1 MPFHW
6 VRTTSKSGECFACLR
21 VRGGGRV
28 PESEGSF
35 KDSSRSSEFVFC
47 PSSLCLLSP
56 LPTSA
61 MLLGRSQHLLGC
73 PGLRS
78 VPRLGPR
85 PLNLRMMSYKPPHA
99 GDASAFE
106 RKRVQAGSWPPG
118 DADRS
123 PAVGSL
129 WPPLIPLGLQQLPQ
143 VVVWVFAPAS
153 DFLPQPQPAPG
164 CGDRICTAPTSAA
177 PNNPGEGASPM
188 ALTPTSPHHG
198 LSLSGCLW
206 SSNQDE
212 RGRVVGR

>member
-1 MPFHW
+1 MHALESGAGAGSPSQRAPS
-6 VRTTSKSGECFACLR
+6 RTPAGHQNLYS
-21 VRGGGRV
+21 V
-28 PESEGSF
+28 P
-35 KDSSRSSEFVFC
+35 RH
-47 PSSLCLLSP
+47 CLLSP

-188 ALTPTSPHHG
+188 ALTPTSPAGPEPSQAGG